1 MQLTIAEDASVET
14 NRITDHEV
22 MAVVL
27 AVLVSKYPTIQ
38 VTDTS
43 DIFASGL
50 ADSQEFLDIILEV
63 EGQTGLVF
71 NPEALDFNGIMTP
84 LTLAQAF
91 KVT

>member
-14 NRITDHEV
+14 NRITEV

-27 AVLVSKYPTIQ
+27 AVLTSKYPTIP

-71 NPEALDFNGIMTP
+71 NPEALDFNGILSP